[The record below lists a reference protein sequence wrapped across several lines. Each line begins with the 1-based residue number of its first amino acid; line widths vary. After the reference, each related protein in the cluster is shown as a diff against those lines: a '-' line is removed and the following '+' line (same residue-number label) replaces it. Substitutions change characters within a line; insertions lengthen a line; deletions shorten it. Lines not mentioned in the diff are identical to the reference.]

1 MTIADQRAAGGPPPR
16 PSGSGP
22 TTSDG
27 SGSSRWKYGVAA
39 LALVV
44 FAAAAV
50 VFAGGSDP
58 QSVSGTVD
66 VANLPVGP
74 TPPSLDAAKGWINT
88 KPLTDADLT
97 GKVVVY
103 DFWTYSCVNCV
114 RTLPHLRALHDRY
127 AEDGLVVVGV
137 HSPEFEFE
145 KDHGNVTDAV
155 QRLEVDY
162 PVALD
167 DDMDIWNA
175 FGAQYWPQKFV
186 ADRKGHVRYGHVGE
200 GGYRETENVVRK
212 LLGVPASAPRAN
224 TESNAEPSPP
234 PTRNISP
241 ETYLGLERGSGAA
254 SLDGPWTREAQY
266 VQADAAGATITLAY
280 TAREVN
286 LVLAPGERG
295 AAPVDV
301 TVELDGAPL
310 PPEYRTP
317 DTRIDEQGATFVR
330 VTGSDQYRLVLG
342 PAVEQYSVRLTARA
356 PGLRAFAFTFG
367 I

>member
-16 PSGSGP
+16 PRESGP
-22 TTSDG
+22 T
-27 SGSSRWKYGVAA
+27 GSSRWKYVVAA

-50 VFAGGSDP
+50 VFASGSDP
-58 QSVSGTVD
+58 KSVTGTVD

-74 TPPSLDAAKGWINT
+74 PPPGLDGAKGWINT
-88 KPLTDADLT
+88 KPLTDADLA

-127 AEDGLVVVGV
+127 AKDGLVVVGV

-145 KDHGNVTDAV
+145 KDHANVADAV
-155 QRLEVDY
+155 QRLKVGY

-175 FGAQYWPQKFV
+175 FGTQYWPQKFV
-186 ADRKGHVRYGHVGE
+186 ADRKGRVRYGHVGE
-200 GGYRETENVVRK
+200 GGYRETEDVVRE
-212 LLGVPASAPRAN
+212 LLGVPTSAPRASTEGN
-224 TESNAEPSPP
+224 TKASPP
-234 PTRNISP
+234 PTENISP

-254 SLDGPWTREAQY
+254 TLDGPWTREAQY
-266 VQADAAGATITLAY
+266 ARADAAGATITLAY
-280 TAREVN
+280 SAREVN

-301 TVELDGAPL
+301 AVELDGAPL
-310 PPEYRTP
+310 APEYRTP
-317 DTRIDEQGATFVR
+317 DTMVDSDGATFVR
-330 VTGSDQYRLVLG
+330 VTASDLYRLVAG
-342 PAVEQYSVRLTARA
+342 PAVEQHTIRLTARA

-367 I
+367 T

>member
-1 MTIADQRAAGGPPPR
+1 MTIAEQRAAGGPPQR

-22 TTSDG
+22 TESGG
-27 SGSSRWKYGVAA
+27 SGSSRWKYGAVA

-50 VFAGGSDP
+50 VFASGSDP
-58 QSVSGTVD
+58 ESVTGTVD

-74 TPPSLDAAKGWINT
+74 TPPGLDGAKGWINS
-88 KPLTDADLT
+88 KPLTDADLA

-103 DFWTYSCVNCV
+103 DFWTYSCVNCI

-127 AEDGLVVVGV
+127 AKDGLVIVGV

-145 KDHGNVTDAV
+145 KDHGNVADAV
-155 QRLEVDY
+155 QRLHVEY

-167 DDMDIWNA
+167 DDMNIWNA
-175 FGAQYWPQKFV
+175 FGTQYWPQKFV

-200 GGYRETENVVRK
+200 GGYRETENVVRE
-212 LLGVPASAPRAN
+212 LLGVPASAPRAS
-224 TESNAEPSPP
+224 TEGNVKASPP
-234 PTRNISP
+234 PTQNISP

-254 SLDGPWTREAQY
+254 TLDGPWTSEAQY
-266 VQADAAGATITLAY
+266 VQADAAGAAIALAY
-280 TAREVN
+280 SAREVN

-295 AAPVDV
+295 AAAIDV

-317 DTRIDEQGATFVR
+317 DTMVDDQGATFVR
-330 VTGSDQYRLVLG
+330 VTGSDLYRLVIG
-342 PAVEQYSVRLTARA
+342 PAVGQHTIGLTARA

-367 I
+367 A

>member
-1 MTIADQRAAGGPPPR
+1 MTIAEQRVAGGSPP
-16 PSGSGP
+16 GGA
-22 TTSDG
+22 
-27 SGSSRWKYGVAA
+27 GSSRWKYGVVA

-50 VFAGGSDP
+50 VFASGSDP
-58 QSVSGTVD
+58 KSVAGEVD

-74 TPPSLDAAKGWINT
+74 TPPGLDGAKGWINSQ
-88 KPLTDADLT
+88 PLTDGDLA

-114 RTLPHLRALHDRY
+114 RTLPHLRALHARY

-145 KDHGNVTDAV
+145 KDHGNVADAV

-175 FGAQYWPQKFV
+175 FGTQYWPQKFI
-186 ADRKGHVRYGHVGE
+186 ADRNGHVRYGHVGE
-200 GGYRETENVVRK
+200 GGYRETENVVRE
-212 LLGVPASAPRAN
+212 LLGVLASAPRA
-224 TESNAEPSPP
+224 TVESGAKPSPP
-234 PTRNISP
+234 PTQSISP

-254 SLDGPWTREAQY
+254 RLEGPWTPEAQY
-266 VQADAAGATITLAY
+266 VQADAAGATIVLAY
-280 TAREVN
+280 SAREVN

-317 DTRIDEQGATFVR
+317 DTKVDDQGATFVR
-330 VTGSDQYRLVLG
+330 VSGSDLYRLVLG
-342 PAVEQYSVRLTARA
+342 PAVEQHTIGLTARA

-367 I
+367 T